1 MPLEAAVTAS
11 HAYGKSTLL
20 GDWMMDALHLTPA
33 TALLS
38 MVQVTSSTS
47 WECAVQ
53 SGELHVCLS
62 SFMFN

>member
-1 MPLEAAVTAS
+1 
-11 HAYGKSTLL
+11 
-20 GDWMMDALHLTPA
+20 MDALHLTPA